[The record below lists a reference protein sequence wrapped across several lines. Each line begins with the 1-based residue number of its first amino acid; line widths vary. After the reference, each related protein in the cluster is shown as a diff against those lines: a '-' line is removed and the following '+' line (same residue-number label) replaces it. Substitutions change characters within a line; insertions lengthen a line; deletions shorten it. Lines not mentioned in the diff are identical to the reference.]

1 MTVKRIIV
9 SGASGYVGR
18 FIVEG
23 LLEAGH
29 QVLVLGRKAPR
40 PDFFSKPVLF
50 QSMSLSQTDY
60 DPSIFAGFDGF
71 VHAGF
76 HHVPGKYRGGEG
88 DDPDAFMRLNHD
100 GSMQLFNAV
109 KAACVPRAIFLSSR
123 AVYGTQQPG
132 VKLYETQKP
141 KPDTLYGEVKLR
153 TERAL
158 EDLAGENFLPIILR
172 VTGVYGPAKRP
183 LKHKWTELFHDLES
197 GKEIATRVGTE
208 VHGEDLANAVSL
220 LLDASIN
227 DIRRAANHEKA
238 PIFNVSDILL
248 DRRELLETYAQ
259 LNRLN
264 KDKLPA
270 RANADHYNAMDCTR
284 LKSLGWKPKGKLDLS
299 WI

>member
-1 MTVKRIIV
+1 MTAKRIIV

-29 QVLVLGRKAPR
+29 QVLILGRKAPR

-60 DPSIFAGFDGF
+60 DPSVFSGCDGF
-71 VHAGF
+71 VHAAF

-88 DDPDAFMRLNHD
+88 DDPDAFMHLNHD

-123 AVYGTQQPG
+123 AVYGTQEPG
-132 VKLYETQKP
+132 VNLHETQEP

-172 VTGVYGPAKRP
+172 ATGVYGPAKRP
-183 LKHKWTELFHDLES
+183 LKHKWTELFHDFDN
-197 GKEIATRVGTE
+197 GKEIAPRVGTE
-208 VHGEDLANAVSL
+208 VYGEDLANAVGL
-220 LLDASIN
+220 LLDASAD
-227 DIRRAANHEKA
+227 DIRRAASEEIA

-248 DRRELLETYAQ
+248 DRRELWETYADVKQ
-259 LNRLN
+259 LS
-264 KDKLPA
+264 KDYLPV

-284 LKSLGWKPKGKLDLS
+284 LKSLGWKPRGKLDFS

>member
-23 LLEAGH
+23 LQEAGH
-29 QVLVLGRKAPR
+29 QVLVLGRKAPQ

-60 DPSIFAGFDGF
+60 DPSVFSGCDGF
-71 VHAGF
+71 VHAAF

-100 GSMQLFNAV
+100 GSMLLFNAV
-109 KAACVPRAIFLSSR
+109 KAACVPRALFLSSR
-123 AVYGTQQPG
+123 AVYGTQKPG
-132 VKLYETQKP
+132 VNLYETQEP

-158 EDLAGENFLPIILR
+158 EDLAGENFHPIILR
-172 VTGVYGPAKRP
+172 ATGVYGPAKRP
-183 LKHKWTELFHDLES
+183 LKHKWTELFHDFES
-197 GKEIATRVGTE
+197 GKEIAPRVGTE
-208 VHGEDLANAVSL
+208 VYGEDLANAASL
-220 LLDASIN
+220 LLDASID
-227 DIRRAANHEKA
+227 DIKRAANHEIA

-248 DRRELLETYAQ
+248 DRRELLETYADAK
-259 LNRLN
+259 RVR
-264 KDKLPA
+264 KDYLPV
-270 RANADHYNAMDCTR
+270 RAKADHYNAMDYTR
-284 LKSLGWKPKGKLDLS
+284 LKSIGWRPEGKLDLS

>member
-1 MTVKRIIV
+1 MTVRRIIV
-9 SGASGYVGR
+9 SGASGYIGR
-18 FIVEG
+18 FIVEWF
-23 LLEAGH
+23 LEAGH
-29 QVLVLGRKAPR
+29 QVLVLGRKAPQ

-50 QSMSLSQTDY
+50 QSMSLSQADY

-88 DDPDAFMRLNHD
+88 DDPHAFIRLNHH

-109 KAACVPRAIFLSSR
+109 KAACVPRAVFLSTR
-123 AVYGTQQPG
+123 AVYGTQEPG
-132 VKLYETQKP
+132 VNLYETQEP

-158 EDLAGENFLPIILR
+158 EDLVGENFLPIILR
-172 VTGVYGPAKRP
+172 ATGVYGPANPP
-183 LKHKWTELFHDLES
+183 LKHKWADLFQDFEN
-197 GKEIATRVGTE
+197 GKEIAPRVGTE
-208 VHGEDLANAVSL
+208 VYGEDLANAVGL
-220 LLDASIN
+220 LLDASAN

-238 PIFNVSDILL
+238 PVFNVSDILL
-248 DRRELLETYAQ
+248 DRRELLETYADAK
-259 LNRLN
+259 RVR

-284 LKSLGWKPKGKLDLS
+284 LKSLGWKPSGKLDLS
-299 WI
+299 WL